1 MDKTKRIDDI
11 RISERTRSLIIF
23 GCTVMLGLCELKSGV
38 RILPLCVLIALGEPC
53 FPVFAG
59 AFLAS
64 VLTADGV
71 YLHTAVIMTVYGI
84 EWLFDKKR
92 RTMNGRFKVIVAA
105 VASLIVATGEFIS
118 GNLIF
123 EDALRASIVFLFVPL
138 SVWALEGLVNPKA
151 KKMRRELGVVTAA
164 FFAVKALGVLN
175 IGGYSAS
182 AVLAAFITMW
192 LSKSGVAFGSV
203 CGFVC
208 GMACGIAYMP
218 MMGIMGFCYG
228 MFWDTSKWFAA
239 VFAFLLSG
247 AADCY
252 LVGFPEAVPGL
263 ISTLAG
269 STAYMVIGEKLPN
282 PPLLGATV
290 THEKQVVTESKLSA
304 AFSSLSRVF
313 FTVGEEDAKLRKNEL
328 SDKVK
333 ENVIAVCDK
342 CRGCTCDKYDL
353 VNSLT
358 ETLWKKRLAVFGDL
372 PRHIQGCCT
381 NSGELIFAANS
392 AITEG
397 EDLLKD
403 GMTQMAEEYLAFSRL
418 ICSANRAGRDETGND
433 SAKARRVKELLRDKG
448 IAFKSVNVT
457 GKRRLRVTVRGVDP
471 SAINISSREITYML
485 STLLTTRLSE
495 PEFVFTENGSE
506 MRLSSLPA
514 LRVECAKAMVG
525 KEGETVCG
533 DTVSFFESDGGY
545 FYSLISDGM
554 GSGREA
560 ELASRL
566 ASIYLEKLLSLGA
579 DASETLNMLNRML
592 IMKDEEIFTTVD
604 LLEIDRMT
612 GDARM
617 IKAGAAPTFIYRE
630 GECYRLDACT
640 APVGIISEVKAAETK
655 MKLKKG
661 DFIVMTSDGI
671 TPTDPKPCL
680 PRVGEKRTAAAL
692 ATAIINA
699 WADSAVSTD
708 DMSVSVMRIA

>member
-1 MDKTKRIDDI
+1 MDKTRKIGDI
-11 RISERTRSLIIF
+11 AIAGSTRSLMIF

-38 RILPLCVLIALGEPC
+38 RILPLCVLIALGKPC
-53 FPVFAG
+53 FAMFAG
-59 AFLAS
+59 AFLTS

-71 YLHTAVIMTVYGI
+71 YLHTAVIMTVYGL
-84 EWLFDKKR
+84 EWLFDKKGR
-92 RTMNGRFKVIVAA
+92 VMNGRLKVTVAA
-105 VASLIVATGEFIS
+105 AASLIVAAGELIG

-123 EDALRASIVFLFVPL
+123 EDALRAAIVFAFVPL
-138 SVWALEGLVNPKA
+138 SVAALNGIVDPKA
-151 KKMRRELGVVTAA
+151 KKMRRELGILTAA
-164 FFAVKALGVLN
+164 FFAVKAVGVLE

-182 AVLAAFITMW
+182 VLLSAFITLW
-192 LSKSGVAFGSV
+192 FAKSGVVFGSV

-239 VFAFLLSG
+239 VFAFLLAG

-252 LVGFPEAVPGL
+252 LVGFPEAAPGL
-263 ISTLAG
+263 ITSLAG
-269 STAYMVIGEKLPN
+269 CAAYMVLGERLPEL
-282 PPLLGATV
+282 PLLGATV
-290 THEKQVVTESKLSA
+290 AHEKQVVTESKLSA

-313 FTVGEEDAKLRKNEL
+313 FTVGEEDAKLRKDEL
-328 SDKVK
+328 SEKVK
-333 ENVIAVCDK
+333 ENVTAVCDR

-353 VNSLT
+353 ANSLT

-372 PRHIQGCCT
+372 PKHIQGCCT

-392 AITEG
+392 AVTEG
-397 EDLLKD
+397 EGLLKD

-418 ICSANRAGRDETGND
+418 ICSADRNDRDESASDT
-433 SAKARRVKELLRDKG
+433 AKARRVKELLRDKK
-448 IAFKSVNVT
+448 IAFRSVTVT

-471 SAINISSREITYML
+471 SAINISSRELKYML

-495 PEFVFTENGSE
+495 PEFVFTENGTE

-514 LRVECAKAMVG
+514 LRVECAKATVG

-533 DTVSFFESDGGY
+533 DTVSFFESESGY

-566 ASIYLEKLLSLGA
+566 ASIYLEKLLALGA

-617 IKAGAAPTFIYRE
+617 IKAGAAPTFIYRG

-671 TPTDPKPCL
+671 TPADPKPCL
-680 PRVGEKRTAAAL
+680 PKVGEKRTAAAL

-699 WADSAVSTD
+699 WSESAVSTD